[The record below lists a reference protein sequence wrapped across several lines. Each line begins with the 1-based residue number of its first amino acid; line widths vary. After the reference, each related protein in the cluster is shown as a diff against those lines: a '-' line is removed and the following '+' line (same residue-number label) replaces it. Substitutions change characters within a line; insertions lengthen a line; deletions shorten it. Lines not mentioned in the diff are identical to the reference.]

1 MPGDERVV
9 EVAKAGVYLRLR
21 DQRLCIEENKQPLGE
36 VPLCD
41 LAALVL
47 SSPQAVLSRAVL
59 DAITQHGGSV
69 VVCDSEHRPTAMLL
83 PLIGHHAQTQ
93 RLIAQTQAKRP
104 TNKRIWKQVV
114 QAKARAQA
122 AVLETHTGKDSG
134 LREIAKKVKSG
145 DPTNVEGWAAQ
156 RYWPALMG
164 KDFRRRREGSPPN
177 ALLNYGYALL
187 RAGTARAIAATGL
200 HPTLGINHHGRNNP
214 LCLADDLMEPFRP
227 IVDHLV
233 KQNPQQTSEKLSAR
247 ARGDMAGVLAFRVE
261 HDGEVRSVSDWLF
274 KCAAS
279 LAGVYLSERSDLLL
293 PEGLGDGSTYSRPL
307 GV

>member
-9 EVAKAGVYLRLR
+9 EVAKPGVYLRLS
-21 DQRLCIEENKQPLGE
+21 DERLCIEEDKQMLGE

-47 SSPQAVLSRAVL
+47 SSPQATLSRAVL

-69 VVCDSEHRPTAMLL
+69 IVCDQDHQPTGMLL

-93 RLIAQTQAKRP
+93 RLIAQAQAKLP
-104 TNKRIWKQVV
+104 TNKRLWRQVV
-114 QAKARAQA
+114 KAKARAQGA
-122 AVLETHTGKDSG
+122 LLEAHTGKDSG
-134 LREIAKKVKSG
+134 LREIARQVKSG

-164 KDFRRRREGSPPN
+164 RDFRRRREGSPPN
-177 ALLNYGYALL
+177 ALLNYGYAIL

-200 HPTLGINHHGRNNP
+200 HPTLGIKHHGRNNP

-227 IVDHLV
+227 VVDHLV
-233 KQNPQQTSEKLSAR
+233 TQQPEPFADSLSAEAR
-247 ARGDMAGVLAFRVE
+247 ASLAGVLAFRVS
-261 HDGEVRSVSDWLF
+261 HDGESRSVSDWLF
-274 KCAAS
+274 RCAAS
-279 LAGVYLSERSDLLL
+279 LASVYLGRQRDLLL
-293 PEGLGDGSTYSRPL
+293 PEGLEDGPTYQ
-307 GV
+307 